1 MGGKRM
7 DKTAAYDMAN
17 IPTKYLV
24 EELAK
29 REGVSAKEIAPH
41 EPYSIADT
49 GPCVVLVV
57 ID

>member
-1 MGGKRM
+1 M